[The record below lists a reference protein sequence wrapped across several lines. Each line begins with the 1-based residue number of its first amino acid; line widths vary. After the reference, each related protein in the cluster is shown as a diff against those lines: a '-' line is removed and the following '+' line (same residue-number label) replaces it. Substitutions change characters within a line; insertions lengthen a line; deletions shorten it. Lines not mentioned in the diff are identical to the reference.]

1 MARILLWIALLALLE
16 GAPAVAG
23 YALCAVMLAAL
34 GWLLFG
40 PRGRWL

>member
-1 MARILLWIALLALLE
+1 MARIALWIALLALLE

-23 YALCAVMLAAL
+23 FALCVSLLTTL

-40 PRGRWL
+40 PGGRWI